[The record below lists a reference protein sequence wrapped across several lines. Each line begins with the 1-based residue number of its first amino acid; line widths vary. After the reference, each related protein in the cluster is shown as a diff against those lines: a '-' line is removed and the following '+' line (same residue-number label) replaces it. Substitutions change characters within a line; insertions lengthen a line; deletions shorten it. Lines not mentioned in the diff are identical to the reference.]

1 MDRLRLCLCFL
12 AGLIVSV
19 VPVAVHAE
27 TTATVAVAVPIDI
40 ASAVDISGRQ
50 RMLSQRMMKAY
61 LMLGQNIAAE
71 DARSELQDSIN
82 QFESQLVAQKAF
94 QPTAKVENSVARLD
108 VAWLRCKTLLAAAP
122 GKEGAADLHNVSET
136 LQKAAHDVTLA
147 YEGVSG
153 EPLVH
158 LVNLVGRQRMLSQ
171 RMAKFYLYRTWDL
184 FGDPSDMELHL
195 SQAHFTA
202 VLNQI
207 ENSPYATVQIKEGL
221 VKLRQEWK
229 PYQQFLFASKDPV
242 RMRENALRVAE
253 LSERML
259 MRAEELVALV
269 VAQAQAVSQ

>member
-1 MDRLRLCLCFL
+1 MDRLRLCLWFL

-27 TTATVAVAVPIDI
+27 TTATVAVPIDI

-94 QPTAKVENSVARLD
+94 QPTAKVKNSVARLD
-108 VAWLRCKTLLAAAP
+108 VAWLRCKTLLAAVP
-122 GKEGAADLHNVSET
+122 GKEGAADLHGASET

-147 YEGVSG
+147 YESISG

-171 RMAKFYLYRTWDL
+171 RMAKFYFYRTWDL

-242 RMRENALRVAE
+242 QMRENALRVAE
-253 LSERML
+253 LSERTL
-259 MRAEELVALV
+259 MRAEELVALI
-269 VAQAQAVSQ
+269 VAQAQAVS